1 MVANNIKIVAIDDNI
16 DNLISLKAL
25 ILEAFSEV
33 EIYTALSGSL
43 GIEYVKRM
51 DPDLVLLDV
60 IMPEMDG
67 FEVCSILK
75 QDKICSEIPIVFV
88 TAIKGDKDNRIK
100 ALELGADGF
109 LAKPIDRPELIAT
122 IRAMVKIKA
131 GIIAKRDEENRLNE
145 LVKKKTSDLELEHTK
160 TLQLLDALRLETTLK
175 QTIFDELNENRTLLN
190 SIINGTTD
198 VIYAKNMQGK
208 YLLLNDAAEKALGEN
223 AHNIIGKDDTYFL
236 SNEEAFEIMASD
248 SQVIKDNKTI
258 TYEESLNFQGI
269 KKIYLSTKGPLLDKK
284 NQGYGIFVIARD
296 ISERKKFEEDILY
309 LSYHDQL
316 TGLYNRRFFEVELA
330 RIDQPRNLPLT
341 IVMGDVNGLKLIND
355 SFGHAMGDQLLINIA
370 VSIRKACRA
379 DDIIARVGGDEF
391 MLILPNTNT
400 VETIKVINRIKLN
413 LSAVKLNNFELSVS
427 FGYETK
433 IESSQDTAMLL
444 KKTEDFLYRHKLY
457 ESASSRSKT
466 IELIMKTLFEKNE
479 REMLHSTRVSHI
491 CELIA
496 RKMKLSSEDVNQIRI
511 TGLMHDIGKIGIDER
526 ILNSE
531 SSLGVD
537 EWIEVK
543 KHPEIGYRILNSSSE
558 FSEVSED
565 VLQHHERWDGKGYP
579 RGLKAEEISVKARI
593 ISIADSYDAMTS
605 DRAYRKA
612 MSVEFA
618 ISEIKKYSG
627 IQYDP
632 MIVNAFLEVIQEVEV

>member
-1 MVANNIKIVAIDDNI
+1 MVVNNIKIVAIDDNI
-16 DNLISLKAL
+16 DNLITLKAL
-25 ILEAFSEV
+25 VLEAFPEA
-33 EIYTALSGSL
+33 EIYTALTGLL

-67 FEVCSILK
+67 FEVCTHLK
-75 QDKICSEIPIVFV
+75 QDKGCSEIPVVFV
-88 TAIKGDKDNRIK
+88 TATKGDKEKRIK

-109 LAKPIDRPELIAT
+109 LAKPIDQPELIAT

-131 GIIAKRDEENRLNE
+131 SVIAKRDEEKRLNN
-145 LVKKKTSDLELEHTK
+145 LVRQKTSDLEKEHTK
-160 TLQLLDALRLETTLK
+160 ILQLLDALRLETSLK

-198 VIYAKNMQGK
+198 VIFAKNTLGK
-208 YLLLNDAAEKALGEN
+208 YLLLNNAAEKALGEN
-223 AHNIIGKDDTYFL
+223 ANDIIGKDDTYL
-236 SNEEAFEIMASD
+236 STNEEALEIMARD
-248 SQVIKDNKTI
+248 HQVFKDNKTI
-258 TYEESLNFQGI
+258 TYEETLNYQNE
-269 KKIYLSTKGPLLDKK
+269 KKIYLSTKGPLLDKN

-355 SFGHAMGDQLLINIA
+355 SFGHSIGDQLLINIA
-370 VSIRKACRA
+370 TSIRKACRA
-379 DDIIARVGGDEF
+379 DDIISRVGGDEF

-400 VETIKVINRIKLN
+400 VEAIKVINRIKLN
-413 LSAVKLNNFELSVS
+413 LAEVKVNNFELSVS

-433 IESSQDTAMLL
+433 TNSDQDIAMLL
-444 KKTEDFLYRHKLY
+444 KKTEDFLYQHKLY

-466 IELIMKTLFEKNE
+466 IELIMKTLFEKNK

-496 RKMKLSSEDVNQIRI
+496 KKMELPKEDVNQIRI
-511 TGLMHDIGKIGIDER
+511 TGLMHDIGKIGIDES

-531 SSLGVD
+531 KTLSAE
-537 EWIEVK
+537 EWIEIR
-543 KHPEIGYRILNSSSE
+543 KHPEIGYRILSSSTE

-579 RGLKAEEISVKARI
+579 RGLKGEEISVKARI
-593 ISIADSYDAMTS
+593 IAIADAYDAMTS

-612 MSVEFA
+612 LSIEYA
-618 ISEIKKYSG
+618 IKEIEKYSG
-627 IQYDP
+627 KHFDP
-632 MIVNAFLEVIQEVEV
+632 FIVKIFLGIVNEVEV